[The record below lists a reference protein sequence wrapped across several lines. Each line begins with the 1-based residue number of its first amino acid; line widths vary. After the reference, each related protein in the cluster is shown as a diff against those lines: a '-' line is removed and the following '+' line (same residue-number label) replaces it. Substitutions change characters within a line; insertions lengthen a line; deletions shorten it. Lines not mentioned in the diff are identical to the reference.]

1 MSREQLRAD
10 LRAAIDDA
18 NALLRADGQP
28 IVEAAKR
35 RKRRPTVAAVVQQLK
50 RAGVEVAGVKLNP
63 DDGTVTVLTGKPDEA
78 RSVDD
83 DGADMNE
90 APIDRSDW
98 H

>member
-1 MSREQLRAD
+1 MT
-10 LRAAIDDA
+10 AAYEF
-18 NALLRADGQP
+18 GEP
-28 IVEAAKR
+28 IVEPMKR

-63 DDGTVTVLTGKPDEA
+63 DDGTITVLTGKPDEA
-78 RSVDD
+78 RPVD
-83 DGADMNE
+83 ADADRNA